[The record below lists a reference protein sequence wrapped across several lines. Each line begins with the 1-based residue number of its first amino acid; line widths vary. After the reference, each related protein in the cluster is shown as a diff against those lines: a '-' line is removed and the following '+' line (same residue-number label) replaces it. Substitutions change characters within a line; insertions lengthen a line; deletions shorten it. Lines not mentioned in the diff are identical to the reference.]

1 MLRAYFGPSASPV
14 GEAFLSTCARCLWMN
29 LISHRPNH
37 RLFRASCPDRLKLP
51 FDGVNEAR
59 AVLIRPSEPQ
69 DHS

>member
-1 MLRAYFGPSASPV
+1 
-14 GEAFLSTCARCLWMN
+14 MN